1 MKKYPTAS
9 RREARGS
16 AITTQFLETLEEE
29 AEYSDDD
36 NPELTAT
43 EQARASLQRRPQRDN
58 EEEVRAAWLLSTQ
71 SMAAKAKS

>member
-36 NPELTAT
+36 DPQLTAT
-43 EQARASLQRRPQRDN
+43 ERARASLQRRLQRDD
-58 EEEVRAAWLLSTQ
+58 EEEVRAADLPPPQ
-71 SMAAKAKS
+71 YKDDKIKS